1 MWNEVSES
9 NADLDLGAGGPM
21 LLPDLTDVAGTV
33 KHLGFSAGKDGFIY
47 IVSRDSPGKF
57 DPSKNNIWQQIDLRW
72 ANGPLDPRL
81 PLTLPHTGDRS
92 TSG

>member
-21 LLPDLTDVAGTV
+21 LLPDLTDITGTV

-47 IVSRDSPGKF
+47 IVSRAR
-57 DPSKNNIWQQIDLRW
+57 QI
-72 ANGPLDPRL
+72 
-81 PLTLPHTGDRS
+81 RS
-92 TSG
+92 VEEQHLAAD